1 METIVKKSD
10 VSLSFA
16 QAKGFIRDTKRDL
29 EDIERAFFKVGFR
42 LNEANEFGYYKEL
55 GYTDIYELAEKEFGF
70 RSTTTKNLMEVN
82 RVYSDHLMNTNSL
95 GSTQT
100 RKKYT
105 IWIDPR
111 YSKYSQTQ
119 LVEMLP
125 LSKEERANVPTDFKT
140 ADLRDYKKS
149 LKSYSGGCVIGYREA
164 IEDPR
169 KAVEAVR
176 EVRRKSEIKQTV
188 AQKQDDVPPGQLYI
202 DENENV
208 AEFHQTNESQS
219 TDQSTQSVDL
229 KKMVISQEEFRS
241 KTAALFAEE
250 IPARPPVHNFKNR
263 KQREEFIQDEK
274 NYPVLVLD
282 NDELGITVRRLDFR
296 NGIKVYRTTYAEYV
310 SWMDSTVSKVRYHL
324 IDPDKQRERPQASAC
339 CTDYTAR
346 CYTLDGT
353 ALGYVVDYMTK
364 YAKEI

>member
-10 VSLSFA
+10 ADLSFA
-16 QAKGFIRDTKRDL
+16 RSFIRDTKKDL
-29 EDIERAFFKVGFR
+29 EDIERGFFKVGFR
-42 LNEANEFGYYKEL
+42 LNEANEFGYYKDL
-55 GYTDIYELAEKEFGF
+55 GYADIYELAENEFGF
-70 RSTTTKNLMEVN
+70 KSTTTKNLMEVN
-82 RVYSDHLMNTNSL
+82 RVYSDHLMSTNSL
-95 GSTQT
+95 SLSKKPTY
-100 RKKYT
+100 KKYT
-105 IWIDPR
+105 MEIDPR

-125 LSKEERANVPTDFKT
+125 LSDVARAKVPTDFKT

-149 LKSYSGGCVIGYREA
+149 LKSWSGGCVIGYQDA

-176 EVRRKSEIKQTV
+176 EVRRKSELGADKEKQ
-188 AQKQDDVPPGQLYI
+188 ADVPPGQLYI
-202 DENENV
+202 DEASIV
-208 AEFHQTNESQS
+208 CDFHQSRDDGQS
-219 TDQSTQSVDL
+219 TDN
-229 KKMVISQEEFRS
+229 KKEEFKLGRYLYS
-241 KTAALFAEE
+241 KEEFQKKTRELFAEE
-250 IPARPPVHNFKNR
+250 IPERPPVHNFKNK

-282 NDELGITVRRLDFR
+282 NDEIGITVRRLDFR
-296 NGIKVYRTTYAEYV
+296 NGIKVYRTTYAEYA
-310 SWMDSTVSKVRYHL
+310 SWMDRTVERVRYHL
-324 IDPDKQRERPQASAC
+324 VDPDKQRERPQNSAS

>member
-10 VSLSFA
+10 ASLSFA
-16 QAKGFIRDTKRDL
+16 QGFIRDTKNDL
-29 EDIERAFFKVGFR
+29 ADIERAFFKVGFR
-42 LNEANEFGYYKEL
+42 LNEANHFGYYKTL
-55 GYTDIYELAEKEFGF
+55 GYEDIYELAEKEFGF
-70 RSTTTKNLMEVN
+70 KSTTTKNLMEVN
-82 RVYSDHLMNTNSL
+82 RVYSDHLMSTNTL
-95 GSTQT
+95 CTT
-100 RKKYT
+100 PTYKT
-105 IWIDPR
+105 FTMMIDPR

-125 LSKEERANVPTDFKT
+125 LSKEERANVPVDFKT

-149 LKSYSGGCVIGYREA
+149 LKSWNGGCVIGYTEA
-164 IEDPR
+164 IENPR

-176 EVRRKSEIKQTV
+176 EVRRKSELYTNKAEKQS
-188 AQKQDDVPPGQLYI
+188 DVPPGQLYI

-208 AEFHQTNESQS
+208 AEFHQTSESQS

-229 KKMVISQEEFRS
+229 KKMVMSQEEFRS

-310 SWMDSTVSKVRYHL
+310 PWMDSTVSRVKYHL
-324 IDPDKQRERPQASAC
+324 IDPDKQRERPQTSAS